1 MYSIDFERDMP
12 YLTWESIR
20 YGIEQGLLDPESAQT
35 YANKIS
41 ESAPD
46 TVDACIVELLIAE
59 PDDILTAL
67 RQITAK
73 PQFEQSSAARALR
86 AVLLYDA
93 CTTATSNHELLLQT
107 EEIYADF
114 ENPADMDGLVYYLPP
129 TDPDW
134 DVTQHS
140 EKENEGHL
148 AEKIR
153 AFSAAEIHWLHSRLQ

>member
-1 MYSIDFERDMP
+1 MYSIDFEKDMP

-20 YGIEQGLLDPESAQT
+20 YGIERGLLAPESAQA

-41 ESAPD
+41 EYAPD

-73 PQFEQSSAARALR
+73 PRFEPSDAARALR
-86 AVLLYDA
+86 AVLLFDA
-93 CTTATSNHELLLQT
+93 CETTASNRELLLQT

-114 ENPADMDGLVYYLPP
+114 ENPADMDGLIYYLPS
-129 TDPDW
+129 TDHDW

-140 EKENEGHL
+140 ENENEQHL

-153 AFSAAEIHWLHSRLQ
+153 DFSAAEMHWLHSCLQ